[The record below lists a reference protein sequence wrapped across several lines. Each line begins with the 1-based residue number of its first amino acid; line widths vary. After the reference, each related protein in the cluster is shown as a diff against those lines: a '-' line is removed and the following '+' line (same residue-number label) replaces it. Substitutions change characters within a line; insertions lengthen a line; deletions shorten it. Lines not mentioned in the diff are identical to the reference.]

1 MPRARASALAFD
13 PSHAVSDD
21 QDKRHKRLEAFRAAV
36 GERIAALNVAWIQIE
51 QGTASAEATAN
62 LRGTLHTLKGEAGLF
77 GFRDIARIAHALE
90 DLVEHVAGQGTQ
102 PVRDVGQVVLNAFDL
117 IEILAARPP
126 EEGSPAVGAM
136 LEAIARSLAP
146 DAPEGPEPGT
156 APTTTPAT
164 GPGTAPATR
173 QTGVP
178 EPPPEPGILGGA
190 GGTGGTGVLDPF
202 EGPVRDTAPRSR
214 STYAV
219 RVHPEQLDRMRDII
233 AELLLARTRLSL
245 SAAALH
251 EQRYGIPAG
260 DVSFALGT
268 GARKP
273 TGDGGP
279 MQSEVLR
286 SIESQL
292 RENVVRMSTLI
303 TALDEV
309 SRELRMVSIAV
320 LFDRYPV
327 AVRKISGELGREVVL
342 HCHGEAV
349 EADRDVLEA
358 LDAPLLHL
366 VHNALDHGIEP
377 PEVRR
382 DAGKPPV
389 GNLTLRA
396 RIASDTLHVE
406 VADDGAGV
414 DIERVRRLAVERG
427 LFDQATARS
436 LSPHQ
441 VLQCLFLP
449 GISTR
454 TAVTAFSGRGVGLDV
469 VHKTVRNLGGSV
481 EIHSSRGVGTT
492 FHIAVPIRAA
502 ITSVLLFQVG
512 AGWYALPNGALAGL
526 AEIDALTRVE
536 RIDGPAVY
544 YEGALVPVIALEPV
558 LGETP
563 LAPGVAS
570 RGSRRLIMARSGD
583 RLVALSGSH
592 SHSQREAILG
602 SVGSLMRDDAL
613 VGAGMGL
620 EDGSVALVLNVD
632 RVIEAARG
640 HAGAAPAAIAPE
652 HAESPAPLVL
662 VAEDSPIVRDL
673 IVESL
678 RAHGLRVI
686 EAGDGREALERLSSH
701 PDIDLLVTD
710 IEMPHLDGLGLI
722 AALRARGG
730 RRIPAIVVS
739 TRGSNEDKLA
749 AVEVGADAYLV
760 KSDFSREGLWSILS
774 RFLG

>member
-1 MPRARASALAFD
+1 M
-13 PSHAVSDD
+13 SDD

-51 QGTASAEATAN
+51 QGTGNPEATAN

-77 GFRDIARIAHALE
+77 GFRDIALITHALE
-90 DLVEHVAGQGTQ
+90 DLVEHVIAQDAR
-102 PVRDVGQVVLNAFDL
+102 PSADVGQVVLSAFDL

-126 EEGSPAVGAM
+126 EEGSTAVGDM
-136 LEAIARSLAP
+136 LATIGRSLAP
-146 DAPEGPEPGT
+146 PAPDNATEP
-156 APTTTPAT
+156 APPAT
-164 GPGTAPATR
+164 EHAPGVTSDAS
-173 QTGVP
+173 VP
-178 EPPPEPGILGGA
+178 TQP
-190 GGTGGTGVLDPF
+190 TD
-202 EGPVRDTAPRSR
+202 GPVQDTMPRSR

-233 AELLLARTRLSL
+233 GELLLARTRLAL
-245 SAAALH
+245 SASALH

-260 DVSFALGT
+260 DVSIALGT
-268 GARKP
+268 RARQP
-273 TGDGGP
+273 SGNGRP

-327 AVRKISGELGREVVL
+327 AVRKISRELGREVVL

-358 LDAPLLHL
+358 LHAPLLHL

-377 PEVRR
+377 PEARR
-382 DAGKPPV
+382 DAGKPAV

-414 DIERVRRLAVERG
+414 DVERVRRLAVERG
-427 LFDQATARS
+427 LFDQATARN
-436 LSPHQ
+436 LSQHQ

-469 VHKTVRNLGGSV
+469 VQKTARNLGGSV

-492 FHIAVPIRAA
+492 FHIVVPIRAA

-512 AGWYALPNGALAGL
+512 SGRYALPNSALAGL
-526 AEIDALTRVE
+526 AELDALTRVE

-558 LGETP
+558 LGEAPLGPGATP
-563 LAPGVAS
+563 
-570 RGSRRLIMARSGD
+570 RGSRRLIMARHD
-583 RLVALSGSH
+583 ERLVALAGSH

-602 SVGSLMRDDAL
+602 SVGSLMREDAL
-613 VGAGMGL
+613 VSAGMGL
-620 EDGSVALVLNVD
+620 EDGSVALVLNVAK
-632 RVIEAARG
+632 VIETARG
-640 HAGAAPAAIAPE
+640 HAGAPPAAGTPE

-662 VAEDSPIVRDL
+662 VAEDSPMVRDL
-673 IVESL
+673 IAESL

-686 EAGDGREALERLSSH
+686 EAGDGREALERLASH
-701 PDIDLLVTD
+701 PDVDLLVTD

-722 AALRARGG
+722 AELRARGG
-730 RRIPAIVVS
+730 RRIPAVVVS
-739 TRGSNEDKLA
+739 TRGSNADKLA

>member
-1 MPRARASALAFD
+1 
-13 PSHAVSDD
+13 VSDE
-21 QDKRHKRLEAFRAAV
+21 QDKRNKRLEAFRAAV

-51 QGTASAEATAN
+51 QGTGNPDATAN

-77 GFRDIARIAHALE
+77 GFRDIALIAHALE
-90 DLVEHVAGQGTQ
+90 DLVEYVTAQHER
-102 PVRDVGQVVLNAFDL
+102 PSSDVGQVVLNAFDL
-117 IEILAARPP
+117 IETLAARPP
-126 EEGSPAVGAM
+126 EEGSPAVAAM
-136 LEAIARSLAP
+136 LADILRNAAP
-146 DAPEGPEPGT
+146 RAPAPGQAPAPEGRGL
-156 APTTTPAT
+156 A
-164 GPGTAPATR
+164 
-173 QTGVP
+173 VP
-178 EPPPEPGILGGA
+178 DGGA
-190 GGTGGTGVLDPF
+190 AAAEPRD
-202 EGPVRDTAPRSR
+202 EPVRETVPRSR

-219 RVHPEQLDRMRDII
+219 RVHPKQLDRMRDII
-233 AELLLARTRLSL
+233 GELLLARTRLAL

-260 DVSFALGT
+260 DALPALGSRE
-268 GARKP
+268 RKP
-273 TGDGGP
+273 HGDADP
-279 MQSEVLR
+279 LQSEILR
-286 SIESQL
+286 TIEGQL

-327 AVRKISGELGREVVL
+327 AVRKISRELGREVVL
-342 HCHGEAV
+342 HYHGEAV

-377 PEVRR
+377 PAVRR
-382 DAGKPPV
+382 EAGKPPA

-396 RIASDTLHVE
+396 RITSDTLHVE

-414 DIERVRRLAVERG
+414 DVERVRRLAVERG
-427 LFDQATARS
+427 VFDQATARS

-454 TAVTAFSGRGVGLDV
+454 TEVTAFSGRGVGLDV
-469 VHKTVRNLGGSV
+469 VQKTVRNLGGSV
-481 EIHSSRGVGTT
+481 EIHSNRGAGTT

-502 ITSVLLFQVG
+502 ITSVLLFRVG
-512 AGWYALPNGALAGL
+512 AGWYALPNSALAGL
-526 AEIDALTRVE
+526 AEIDALTLAE
-536 RIDGPAVY
+536 RIEGPAVY

-558 LGETP
+558 LGE
-563 LAPGVAS
+563 APAGSGAS
-570 RGSRRLIMARSGD
+570 HRGSRRLILVRHEGQ
-583 RLVALSGSH
+583 LVALSGSH
-592 SHSQREAILG
+592 SHSQREALLA
-602 SVGSLMRDDAL
+602 SVNSLMREDAL
-613 VGAGMGL
+613 VSAGMGL
-620 EDGSVALVLNVD
+620 EDGSVALVLNVAK
-632 RVIEAARG
+632 VIETARG
-640 HAGAAPAAIAPE
+640 HAGIPAGSPRE
-652 HAESPAPLVL
+652 GGESPAPLVL

-686 EAGDGREALERLSSH
+686 EAGDGREALARLASQ
-701 PDIDLLVTD
+701 PGIDLLITD

>member
-1 MPRARASALAFD
+1 
-13 PSHAVSDD
+13 VSDD

-51 QGTASAEATAN
+51 QGTANAEATAN

-90 DLVEHVAGQGTQ
+90 DLVEHVAGQDAQ

-126 EEGSPAVGAM
+126 EEGSPAVGTM
-136 LEAIARSLAP
+136 LEAIARSTAP
-146 DAPEGPEPGT
+146 GGVEEPEPADAQ
-156 APTTTPAT
+156 APGPSSAPADAQTPGPAAAT
-164 GPGTAPATR
+164 GLPSGPAI
-173 QTGVP
+173 G
-178 EPPPEPGILGGA
+178 GGGGA
-190 GGTGGTGVLDPF
+190 TGALEPS
-202 EGPVRDTAPRSR
+202 EAPVRETVPRSR

-260 DVSFALGT
+260 DVSLAPGA
-268 GARKP
+268 GARRP
-273 TGDGGP
+273 VGDGDP

-309 SRELRMVSIAV
+309 SRELRMVSISV

-327 AVRKISGELGREVVL
+327 AVRKISRELGREVVL

-358 LDAPLLHL
+358 LDGPLLHL

-382 DAGKPPV
+382 EADKPAV

-396 RIASDTLHVE
+396 RIARDTLHVE

-414 DIERVRRLAVERG
+414 DVERVRRLAVERG
-427 LFDQATARS
+427 LFDQATARN
-436 LSPHQ
+436 LSQHQ

-449 GISTR
+449 GVSTR
-454 TAVTAFSGRGVGLDV
+454 TEVTAFSGRGVGLDV
-469 VHKTVRNLGGSV
+469 VQKTVRNLGGSV
-481 EIHSSRGVGTT
+481 EIHSSRGAGTT

-502 ITSVLLFQVG
+502 ISSVLLFQVG
-512 AGWYALPNGALAGL
+512 AGWYALPNSALAGL

-563 LAPGVAS
+563 LAPGVAH

-602 SVGSLMRDDAL
+602 SVGSLMREDML
-613 VGAGMGL
+613 VSAGMGL
-620 EDGSVALVLNVD
+620 EDGSVAMVLNVD

-640 HAGAAPAAIAPE
+640 DVGAAPAATAPAHE
-652 HAESPAPLVL
+652 PPAPLVL

-678 RAHGLRVI
+678 RAHGLRVL
-686 EAGDGREALERLSSH
+686 EAGDGREALERLTSH